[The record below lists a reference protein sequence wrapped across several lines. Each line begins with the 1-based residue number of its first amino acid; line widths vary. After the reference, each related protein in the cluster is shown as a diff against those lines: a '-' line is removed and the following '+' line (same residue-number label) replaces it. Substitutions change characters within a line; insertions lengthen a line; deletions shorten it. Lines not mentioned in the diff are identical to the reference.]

1 MIFGLIWFLI
11 WQKNWRFFGIF
22 IYIIG
27 IILLFQSDFPDF
39 FIYNNK
45 DQIHFIAKDD
55 EYHRYSLDNND
66 FISKKI
72 LIQNNIKSFNKIQN
86 VPRGTSLFKKNNKII
101 LLYKNQYDESIPSNK
116 HNADFQ
122 IILYDKMIEN
132 APCGTLSCEMNN
144 KVKNAKICSTW
155 NIVCIS
161 IEKINKNGAYSIF
174 IKNNRLI
181 IKTGL
186 DYIGNRPWN
195 FHYKN
200 DQ

>member
-1 MIFGLIWFLI
+1 
-11 WQKNWRFFGIF
+11 
-22 IYIIG
+22 
-27 IILLFQSDFPDF
+27 
-39 FIYNNK
+39 
-45 DQIHFIAKDD
+45 
-55 EYHRYSLDNND
+55 
-66 FISKKI
+66 
-72 LIQNNIKSFNKIQN
+72 
-86 VPRGTSLFKKNNKII
+86 
-101 LLYKNQYDESIPSNK
+101 
-116 HNADFQ
+116 
-122 IILYDKMIEN
+122 MIEN